1 MTQHKYT
8 NNLIKETSPYLLQHV
23 HNPVNWYAWGEEA
36 LARAKAENK
45 PVLVSIGYSACHW
58 CHVMERESFEDEATA
73 QIMNENFINI
83 KIDREERPDIDH
95 IYMDAVRALTGSG
108 GWPLNVFLTPD
119 LKPFYGGTYFPPKPM
134 MNRNSW
140 QQVLL
145 AISKA
150 YNERSG
156 EIAEQAETLTQHLQ
170 KANILDL
177 HAGTPPID
185 KATTNAIA
193 ENLIKVADE
202 AWGGFGQAPKFPQ
215 TFSILF
221 LLRHYFF
228 SGNERSLKTALLSL
242 DKMMM
247 GGIYDHLGGGFCRY
261 STDRRWQ
268 IPHFEKMLYDNAL
281 LLDVY
286 TEAYQITKNNAYAKV
301 VAETISFVE
310 TELTDPEGGFYSALD
325 ADSEGVEGKYYV
337 WGKQEIDQLLGK
349 DSEIFCRVFNVS
361 ETGNWEDTNILWQHE
376 APESVAASL
385 EINKEEFA
393 LLLEKAKEA
402 LLRARQKRVK
412 PGLDNKVLL
421 SWNALM
427 LTALCKAYAAFGN
440 EAYLN
445 LAKSNIAFVE
455 KYLFHSNSGVLLHSW
470 NKKANPQQAFADD
483 YAALIKAYIL
493 LAQVTTNNDYLLK
506 AKTLC
511 EECIELFS
519 DSDNRFFYFTPNN
532 QEDVLLRKIELYDGA
547 TPSGN
552 ALMAENLL
560 KLSVYFDIPEWR
572 QRSEDMIL
580 YIGNFAGKYPVSFGR
595 WNLNMLL
602 LVYGLKEIVVMANDY
617 ASLVQ
622 KILQEY
628 IPLKVIQAASKPD
641 EAWPLLQGKVILP
654 NQTKIYICEDYNCLQ
669 PAGSFEEFK
678 NQLIKDL

>member
-1 MTQHKYT
+1 MDQHKYT
-8 NNLIKETSPYLLQHV
+8 NNLIKETSPYLLQHA

-36 LARAKAENK
+36 LKKAKEENK

-95 IYMDAVRALTGSG
+95 IYMDAVQALTGSG

-156 EIAEQAETLTQHLQ
+156 EIAQQAETLTEHLQ
-170 KANILDL
+170 KANHLNLDI
-177 HAGTPPID
+177 AASPVD
-185 KATTNAIA
+185 KSTANTIA
-193 ENLIKVADE
+193 ETLIQSADGE
-202 AWGGFGQAPKFPQ
+202 WGGFGQAPKFPQ

-221 LLRHYFF
+221 LLRHHFF
-228 SGNERSLKTALLSL
+228 SGSEQSLKTALLCL

-281 LLDVY
+281 LIDVY
-286 TEAYQITKNNAYAKV
+286 TEAYQITKNNAYAKI
-301 VAETISFVE
+301 VAETINFIQ
-310 TELTDPEGGFYSALD
+310 TELTHPEGGFYSAYD
-325 ADSEGVEGKYYV
+325 ADSEGVEGKYYT
-337 WGKQEIDQLLGK
+337 WSKQEIDELLGN
-349 DSEIFCRVFNVS
+349 DSEKFCRIFNVS
-361 ETGNWEDTNILWQHE
+361 EAGNWEGTNILWQ
-376 APESVAASL
+376 PESLETVASVL
-385 EINKEEFA
+385 GTNEKELGVFIENA
-393 LLLEKAKEA
+393 RQILLN
-402 LLRARQKRVK
+402 ARQKRVK

-427 LTALCKAYAAFGN
+427 IIALCKAHAAFGN
-440 EAYLN
+440 EAYLE
-445 LAKSNIAFVE
+445 LAKNNIAFIE
-455 KYLFHSNSGVLLHSW
+455 KYLFHSNTGVLLHSW
-470 NKKANPQQAFADD
+470 NKTANPQQAFADD
-483 YAALIKAYIL
+483 YATLIKAYIL
-493 LAQVTTNNDYLLK
+493 LAQVTNDSDHLLK
-506 AKTLC
+506 AKVLC
-511 EECIELFS
+511 EKSIELFS
-519 DSDNRFFYFTPNN
+519 DSNNRFFYFTPNN
-532 QEDVLLRKIELYDGA
+532 QEDILLRKIELYDGA

-560 KLSVYFDIPEWR
+560 KLSVYFDVPGWR
-572 QRSEDMIL
+572 ERSENMVL
-580 YIGNFAGKYPVSFGR
+580 YMGNFARKYPVSFGR

-602 LVYGLKEIVVMANDY
+602 LVYGLKEIVVMADNY
-617 ASLVQ
+617 ASLV
-622 KILQEY
+622 KNILQEY
-628 IPLKVIQAASKPD
+628 IPLKVIQAASEPS
-641 EAWPLLQGKVILP
+641 ENWPLLKGKVILP

-678 NQLIKDL
+678 NQLIKEL

>member
-8 NNLIKETSPYLLQHV
+8 NNLIKETSPYLLQHA

-36 LARAKAENK
+36 LKKAKEENK

-95 IYMDAVRALTGSG
+95 IYMDAVQALTGSG

-119 LKPFYGGTYFPPKPM
+119 LKPFYGGTYFPPTPM

-150 YNERSG
+150 YNERIDD
-156 EIAEQAETLTQHLQ
+156 IAKQAETLTQHLQ
-170 KANILDL
+170 KANVLDL
-177 HAGTPPID
+177 NITAPLPGKT
-185 KATTNAIA
+185 ATNTIA
-193 ENLIKVADE
+193 ESLIKAADE
-202 AWGGFGQAPKFPQ
+202 EWGGFGQAPKFPQ

-228 SGNERSLKTALLSL
+228 SGKKQSLKTALLSL

-281 LLDVY
+281 LIDVY

-301 VAETISFVE
+301 IAETIGFIE

-337 WGKQEIDQLLGK
+337 WGKQEIGELLGK
-349 DSEIFCRVFNVS
+349 DSEIFCQVFNVS
-361 ETGNWEDTNILWQHE
+361 ETGNWENTNILWQLE
-376 APESVAASL
+376 APETAASSL
-385 EINKEEFA
+385 GISKEEFA
-393 LLLEKAKEA
+393 LLLEKAKET
-402 LLRARQKRVK
+402 LLKARQKRVK

-427 LTALCKAYAAFGN
+427 LIALCKAYAAFGN

-445 LAKSNIAFVE
+445 LAKSNIAFIE
-455 KYLFHSNSGVLLHSW
+455 KYLYHSNTGVLLHSW
-470 NKKANPQQAFADD
+470 NKKANPQHAFADD

-506 AKTLC
+506 AKYLC
-511 EECIELFS
+511 EKCIEFFS
-519 DSDNRFFYFTPNN
+519 DNDNRFFYFTPNN

-580 YIGNFAGKYPVSFGR
+580 YISNFAGKYPVSFGR

-602 LVYGLKEIVVMANDY
+602 LVYGLKEIVVMADDY

-628 IPLKVIQAASKPD
+628 IPLKVIQAAQQPD
-641 EAWPLLQGKVILP
+641 EGWPLLRGKVILP

>member
-8 NNLIKETSPYLLQHV
+8 NNLINETSPYLLQHA

-36 LARAKAENK
+36 LKKAKEENK

-95 IYMDAVRALTGSG
+95 IYMDAVQALTGSG
-108 GWPLNVFLTPD
+108 GWPLNVFLTPG
-119 LKPFYGGTYFPPKPM
+119 LMPFYGGTYFPPKPM

-156 EIAEQAETLTQHLQ
+156 DITKQAETLTQHLQ
-170 KANILDL
+170 KANSLDL
-177 HAGTPPID
+177 NNAAPPIG
-185 KATTNAIA
+185 KTTTNAIA
-193 ENLIKVADE
+193 ENLIKVADGE
-202 AWGGFGQAPKFPQ
+202 WGGFGQAPKFPQ

-221 LLRHYFF
+221 LLRDYFF

-281 LLDVY
+281 LIDVY
-286 TEAYQITKNNAYAKV
+286 TEAYQVTKNNAYAKV
-301 VAETISFVE
+301 VAETIGFVE

-337 WGKQEIDQLLGK
+337 WNKQEIDELLGE
-349 DSEIFCRVFNVS
+349 DSEIFCQVFNIS
-361 ETGNWEDTNILWQHE
+361 ETGNWEDANILWQPETPE
-376 APESVAASL
+376 AVAASL
-385 EINKEEFA
+385 GINKEKLAF
-393 LLLEKAKEA
+393 LLENAKGT
-402 LLRARQKRVK
+402 LLKARQKRVK

-445 LAKSNIAFVE
+445 LAQNNIAFIE
-455 KYLFHSNSGVLLHSW
+455 KYLFHSSDSVLLHSW
-470 NKKANPQQAFADD
+470 NKTANPQPAFADD

-493 LAQVTTNNDYLLK
+493 LAQVTANNDYLLK

-511 EECIELFS
+511 EKCIELFS
-519 DSDNRFFYFTPNN
+519 DRDNRFFYFTPVN
-532 QEDVLLRKIELYDGA
+532 QKDVLLRKIELYDGA

-560 KLSVYFDIPEWR
+560 KLSVYFDLPEWR
-572 QRSEDMIL
+572 KRSEDMIL
-580 YIGNFAGKYPVSFGR
+580 YIGNFAGKYPVSFAR

-602 LVYGLKEIVVMANDY
+602 LVYGLKEIVVMAEGY
-617 ASLVQ
+617 TTLVK
-622 KILQEY
+622 KILREH
-628 IPLKVIQAASKPD
+628 IPLKVIQGAGQPD
-641 EAWPLLQGKVILP
+641 EEWPLLKGKVILP

>member
-8 NNLIKETSPYLLQHV
+8 NNLIKETSPYLLQHA
-23 HNPVNWYAWGEEA
+23 HNPVNWYAWGEDA
-36 LARAKAENK
+36 LKKAKEENK

-95 IYMDAVRALTGSG
+95 IYMDAVQALTGSG

-170 KANILDL
+170 KTNNWNLNSAAF
-177 HAGTPPID
+177 HAD

-193 ENLIKVADE
+193 ENLIKAAD
-202 AWGGFGQAPKFPQ
+202 AQWGGFGQAPKFPQ

-228 SGNERSLKTALLSL
+228 SGNGQSLQTALLSL

-301 VAETISFVE
+301 VAETISFIE

-325 ADSEGVEGKYYV
+325 ADSEGVEGKYYT
-337 WGKQEIDQLLGK
+337 WNKQEIDELLGK

-361 ETGNWEDTNILWQHE
+361 ETGNWENTNILWQPE

-385 EINKEEFA
+385 EINKEELA
-393 LLLEKAKEA
+393 PLLEKTKSI
-402 LLRARQKRVK
+402 LLKARQERVK

-421 SWNALM
+421 SWNAL
-427 LTALCKAYAAFGN
+427 TVIALCKAYAVFGN
-440 EAYLN
+440 EAYLK
-445 LAKSNIAFVE
+445 LAKNNIAFIE
-455 KYLFHSNSGVLLHSW
+455 TKLFHPNTGVLLHSW
-470 NKKANPQQAFADD
+470 NKTANPQQAFADD
-483 YAALIKAYIL
+483 YAAIIKAYIL

-506 AKTLC
+506 AKALC
-511 EECIELFS
+511 EKCIEFFS
-519 DSDNRFFYFTPNN
+519 DNDNRFFYFTPRN

-560 KLSVYFDIPEWR
+560 KLSVYFDMPEWR

-580 YIGNFAGKYPVSFGR
+580 GMANFGEKHPVSFGR

-602 LVYGLKEIVVMANDY
+602 LVYGLKEIVVMADDY

-628 IPLKVIQAASKPD
+628 IPLKVIQSAGQPD
-641 EAWPLLQGKVILP
+641 EGWPLLKGKVILP